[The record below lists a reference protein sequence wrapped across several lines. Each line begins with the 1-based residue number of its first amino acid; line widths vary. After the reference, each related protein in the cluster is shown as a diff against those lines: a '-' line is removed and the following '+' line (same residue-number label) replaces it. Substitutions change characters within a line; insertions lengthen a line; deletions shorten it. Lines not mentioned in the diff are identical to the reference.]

1 MAAATTFPTES
12 PYILFVCTFK
22 VWNVKLYTIM
32 IDYMLLDFKDGRYK
46 LKYDRMN
53 LAIFIEA
60 LKEVFCIFRI
70 WNCIWESCHP
80 VLCPIQCETH
90 LLLVRLERDLF
101 NLAEKLPSLK
111 RKNVHT
117 SFCLKEFIL
126 QTFRTEWFI
135 MRYNCLY
142 FDKLLH
148 WPKYS
153 NWGESLLWP
162 NTCNCTLT

>member
-1 MAAATTFPTES
+1 MS
-12 PYILFVCTFK
+12 KQILLNARSYFTY
-22 VWNVKLYTIM
+22 N
-32 IDYMLLDFKDGRYK
+32 
-46 LKYDRMN
+46 RMN
-53 LAIFIEA
+53 LLILAISIEA

-70 WNCIWESCHP
+70 WTCIWKSCHP

-117 SFCLKEFIL
+117 SICLKEFIL
-126 QTFRTEWFI
+126 QTSSTKWFI

-142 FDKLLH
+142 FNQLLH
-148 WPKYS
+148 WPRYS
-153 NWGESLLWP
+153 NSGASLFWP
-162 NTCNCTLT
+162 NTSNSTLTYISLLTCS

>member
-1 MAAATTFPTES
+1 MFWYASVKADVSWSVNKKPKSNKLSKVWQQQQLFRQNHH
-12 PYILFVCTFK
+12 ILFVCTFK
-22 VWNVKLYTIM
+22 VWNLKLYTIM
-32 IDYMLLDFKDGRYK
+32 IHYMLLDFKDGRYK

-135 MRYNCLY
+135 MRYNCR
-142 FDKLLH
+142 
-148 WPKYS
+148 
-153 NWGESLLWP
+153 
-162 NTCNCTLT
+162 